1 MDDYRT
7 KEELFDAICRK
18 EFLRYIKNK
27 CETYPSKEELDA
39 MYSVPKRGRRR
50 LLRAIKAE
58 RYGKSLLTVYIRRA
72 AVILLVTVTVA
83 FGVLMTNT
91 EVRAAIINAFIKWN
105 EKNIEFDFS
114 VDDPVSDSSDSSNNS
129 DSSEVNIN
137 SIKIDYVPKHMYL
150 TYALENDN
158 VRIYTY
164 LDSSNENVD
173 LMIEIHYDN
182 NIGAFVDNEE
192 YDYQEIEINNKKA
205 YCLYDEKSND
215 GIIILNDNG
224 FTIVITGNIQKNELI
239 KIAENIVFK

>member
-1 MDDYRT
+1 MNDYNA
-7 KEELFDAICRK
+7 KEELFCAICRE
-18 EFLRYIKNK
+18 EFLRYVKK
-27 CETYPSKEELDA
+27 KGAEYPSKDELDA
-39 MYSVPKRGRRR
+39 MYTFSTRGRRR
-50 LLRAIKAE
+50 LLRALKAD
-58 RYGKSLLTVYIRRA
+58 RYGKPLFVVYLQRVAIL
-72 AVILLVTVTVA
+72 LLVTVTVA

-91 EVRAAIINAFIKWN
+91 ELRAAIINAFIKWN

-114 VDDPVSDSSDSSNNS
+114 VDDPVSDSSDSS
-129 DSSEVNIN
+129 EVNID
-137 SIKIDYVPKHMYL
+137 SIKINYVPKHMYL
-150 TYALENDN
+150 TYTLENDN

>member
-1 MDDYRT
+1 MNEYNIDDDI
-7 KEELFDAICRK
+7 FDAICK
-18 EFLRYIKNK
+18 AAFSQYIIDK
-27 CETYPSKEELDA
+27 CKTYPSKEETDA
-39 MYSVPKRGRRR
+39 MFTIPKRGRRR
-50 LLRAIKAE
+50 LKRALKTKK
-58 RYGKSLLTVYIRRA
+58 YGKPLFVVYLQRVAI
-72 AVILLVTVTVA
+72 VFLVTIAVT
-83 FGVLMTNT
+83 FGVFMTNT
-91 EVRAAIINAFIKWN
+91 EVRAAISNDIIKWS
-105 EKNIEFDFS
+105 EKNILFKFG
-114 VDDPVSDSSDSSNNS
+114 VDDPVSDSS
-129 DSSEVNIN
+129 EVNID